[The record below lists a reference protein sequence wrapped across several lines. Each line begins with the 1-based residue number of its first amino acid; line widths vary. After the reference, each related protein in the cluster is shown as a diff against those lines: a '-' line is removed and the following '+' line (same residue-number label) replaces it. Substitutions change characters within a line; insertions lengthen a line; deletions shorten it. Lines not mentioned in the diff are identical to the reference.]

1 MNDLTGGTHAA
12 DDSSHAMAILLNSF
26 SVLCAFRKFVE
37 AIFNILAAEFPS
49 TYKALRAIM
58 GEFLFKEFFNLSP
71 SRDKYV
77 ALLNITGSFGYRQR
91 QRNVH

>member
-1 MNDLTGGTHAA
+1 MEHTLQH
-12 DDSSHAMAILLNSF
+12 SSHAMAILLNSF

-37 AIFNILAAEFPS
+37 AIFNILGAEFPS
-49 TYKALRAIM
+49 TCKALRAIM
-58 GEFLFKEFFNLSP
+58 AEFLFKEFFNLSP

-77 ALLNITGSFGYRQR
+77 ALLNITGSFGYRQS

>member
-12 DDSSHAMAILLNSF
+12 AFLARNSYI
-26 SVLCAFRKFVE
+26 AKFLFCFVRLPKICRG
-37 AIFNILAAEFPS
+37 IFNILAAEFPS
-49 TYKALRAIM
+49 TCKALRAIM

-77 ALLNITGSFGYRQR
+77 ALLNITGSFFYRQR